1 MSPNVSESDRNQIA
15 FNFMPYLS
23 IKNIGSREEEVLA
36 LAGQALGRL
45 ISSPNTAIFEIAE
58 QEISYAIDVLEGDAG
73 F

>member
-1 MSPNVSESDRNQIA
+1 
-15 FNFMPYLS
+15 MPYLS

-45 ISSPNTAIFEIAE
+45 ISSPNTTIFEIAE